1 MADKHEFEKSMER
14 LEVIVKKLENGDL
27 PLDDS
32 LALFEEGSGLIRKCI
47 ALIDEAEQKVTL
59 LSQNQDGTPLEIPFE
74 EA

>member
-32 LALFEEGSGLIRKCI
+32 LALFEEGSGLIRKCT